1 MNKIKSSIIRAQRV
15 RAKIKPHSDRFRLT
29 IFRSNKYLYAQII
42 DSNQG
47 KTIVSSSD
55 IEKKL
60 KNQSKEKISA
70 KNIGVD
76 LAKKATAKNIKKIY
90 FDRGPHSYHG
100 RIKELAEGVREG
112 GLIF

>member
-1 MNKIKSSIIRAQRV
+1 MNKNRLSIIRARRV

-29 IFRSNKYLYAQII
+29 IFRSNKHLYAQII
-42 DSNQG
+42 DNNHGQ
-47 KTIVSSSD
+47 TIVSVSD
-55 IEKKL
+55 IEKGF
-60 KNQSKEKISA
+60 KNQSKEIISA
-70 KNIGVD
+70 KNIGVN
-76 LAKKATAKNIKKIY
+76 LAKKAADNHIKQIY